1 MHFDPYNLYLGFLFG
16 LVGFAAWRYG
26 RHKQSVRHIILA
38 IILCVFSYFVPDV
51 WWTLG
56 IGGVLTLLLFWP

>member
-1 MHFDPYNLYLGFLFG
+1 MSFEPYNLYFGFLFG

-26 RHKQSVRHIILA
+26 RHKQSARHLILA
-38 IILCVFSYFVPDV
+38 VALFGFSYFMPNV

-56 IGGVLTLLLFWP
+56 VGGTLTLLLFWP